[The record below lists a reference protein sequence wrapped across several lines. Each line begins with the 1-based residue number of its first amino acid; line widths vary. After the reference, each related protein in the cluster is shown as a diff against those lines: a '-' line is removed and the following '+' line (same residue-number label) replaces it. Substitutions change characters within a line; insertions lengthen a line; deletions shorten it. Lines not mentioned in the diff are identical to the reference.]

1 MELGKSTLVS
11 EWESETLSKP
21 FLEQSI
27 VPDAD
32 VYNVVTYLYR
42 NVTLTRD
49 MLN

>member
-1 MELGKSTLVS
+1 M
-11 EWESETLSKP
+11 LSKP

-32 VYNVVTYLYR
+32 VYNVVIYLYR

-49 MLN
+49 MLNLQLKVLWTASSL